1 MNVNLNVNLIGINCK
16 YIHTNLAIRSLKKY
30 CDKIGTLSSNI
41 NLYEYTINNNI
52 DDVLEDIYTNN
63 ADVIGFSVYLWNV
76 EMIKNIIHE
85 LKKVRPNT
93 KILVGGPEVSYY
105 SVKEFEDLGAD
116 YLIKRYGEKTFYELL
131 HNLENNKALDTMK
144 SFMYKNGETVYN
156 NNEINFANLED
167 IPFVYDDCLDDFENK
182 IIYYEA
188 SRGCPYSCQYCLSSV
203 EEGLYIFPLER
214 VFSDIRFFLDNK
226 VMQVKFCDRTFN
238 ANKSYAKSIWKFLIQ
253 NDNLYTN
260 FHFELSAE
268 IIDQEML
275 ELLATA
281 REGLIQFEI
290 GIQSTNQQTL
300 NEVARSINTE
310 SIFKN
315 VRILND
321 LGNIHLHTDLIVGL
335 PHEDFESFKKSFND
349 VYSLKA
355 EQLQVGFLKLLK
367 GSALRDNAPLH
378 DMLYKS
384 YAPYEILSNKW
395 LSYDE
400 VLTLK
405 AVENMV
411 ETFYNSRSFITT
423 IDFLVLQYD
432 NAFDFYLDLSNYYK
446 ANDLQKFSHKKVKL
460 YEHLFNFSTYKNF
473 DLDVVKNLI
482 KYDIL
487 SKENLAILPDFLDTD
502 GNLKWTYLNDET
514 FVENNLG
521 VYTSSFDKKAIARNV
536 RFEEFAFDILSF
548 IKTGKITPQSTMLMF
563 DYLQKIQNPVS
574 SINIIKL

>member
-1 MNVNLNVNLIGINCK
+1 MNINLIGINCK

-30 CDKIGTLSSNI
+30 CDATGNLNSSI
-41 NLYEYTINNNI
+41 NLYEYTINNNL
-52 DDVLEDIYTNN
+52 DDILEDIYSNK
-63 ADVIGFSVYLWNV
+63 ADIIGFSAYLWNV
-76 EMIKNIIHE
+76 EIIKNIICE
-85 LKKVRPNT
+85 LKKVMPKT

-105 SVKEFEDLGAD
+105 SVKEFEELGAD
-116 YLIKRYGEKTFYELL
+116 FLIKRYGEKTFYDLI
-131 HNLENNKALDTMK
+131 HCLENNTPLTNLK
-144 SFMYKNGETVYN
+144 SFMYYDGDVVYN

-203 EEGLYIFPLER
+203 EEGLYILPLER
-214 VFSDIRFFLDNK
+214 VFSDITFFLDNK

-238 ANKSYAKSIWKFLIQ
+238 ANKNYAKSIWKFLIE
-253 NDNLYTN
+253 NDNNYTN

-268 IIDQEML
+268 IIDEEML

-395 LSYDE
+395 LNYDE
-400 VLTLK
+400 ILTLK

-423 IDFLVLQYD
+423 IDYLVSKF
-432 NAFDFYLDLSNYYK
+432 NSAFDFYLELSTYYK
-446 ANDLQKFSHKKVKL
+446 ENDLQKFSHKKVKL
-460 YEHLFNFSTYKNF
+460 YEHLYNFATSKNF
-473 DLDVVKNLI
+473 NLEIVTNLI

-487 SKENLAILPDFLDTD
+487 SKENLAILPDYLSTD
-502 GNLKWTYLNDET
+502 GNLKWTYLNDEN
-514 FVENNLG
+514 FIENNLSQ
-521 VYTSSFDKKAIARNV
+521 YTTNFDKKAIARNI
-536 RFEEFAFDILSF
+536 RFEEFSIDVTAFIESGTL
-548 IKTGKITPQSTMLMF
+548 KQKSTILMF
-563 DYLQKIQNPVS
+563 DYLQKIQNSVA
-574 SINIIKL
+574 NIKITRL

>member
-1 MNVNLNVNLIGINCK
+1 MNVNLIGINCK

-30 CDKIGTLSSNI
+30 CDVSGNISSNI
-41 NLYEYTINNNI
+41 NLFEYTINNNL
-52 DDVLEDIYTNN
+52 DDILEDIYANK

-76 EMIKNIIHE
+76 EIIKNIICE
-85 LKKVRPNT
+85 LKKVCPNT

-105 SVKEFEDLGAD
+105 SIKEFEDLGAD
-116 YLIKRYGEKTFYELL
+116 FLIKRYGEKTFYELL
-131 HNLENNKALDTMK
+131 HNLDNNQPLNTMK
-144 SFMYKNGETVYN
+144 SFMYKDGEVVYN
-156 NNEINFANLED
+156 NSEINFANLED

-203 EEGLYIFPLER
+203 EEGLYILPLER
-214 VFSDIRFFLDNK
+214 VFSDITFFLNNR

-238 ANKSYAKSIWKFLIQ
+238 ANKNYAKNIWKFLIE
-253 NDNLYTN
+253 NDNNYTN

-275 ELLATA
+275 DILSTA

-367 GSALRDNAPLH
+367 GSALRDNAPFH
-378 DMLYKS
+378 NMLYKS

-400 VLTLK
+400 ILTLK

-423 IDFLVLQYD
+423 VDYFVYMYPT
-432 NAFDFYLDLSNYYK
+432 AFDFFLELSNYYK
-446 ANDLQKFSHKKVKL
+446 ENDLQKFSHKKVKL
-460 YEHLFNFSTYKNF
+460 YEHLFNFATYKNF
-473 DLDVVKNLI
+473 DLAVVKNFI

-487 SKENLAILPDFLDTD
+487 SKENLTILPDYLDTD
-502 GNLKWTYLNDET
+502 ANLKWTYLNDNS

-521 VYTSSFDKKAIARNV
+521 VYTNNFDKKAIARNI
-536 RFEEFAFDILSF
+536 RFEDFTIDVATFIESGNILQ
-548 IKTGKITPQSTMLMF
+548 KSTILMF
-563 DYLQKIQNPVS
+563 DYLQKIQNPVA

>member
-1 MNVNLNVNLIGINCK
+1 MNVNLIGINCK

-30 CDKIGTLSSNI
+30 CDATNTLESNI
-41 NLYEYTINNNI
+41 NLYEYTINNNL
-52 DDVLEDIYTNN
+52 DDILEDIYSNK

-76 EMIKNIIHE
+76 EIIKNIICE
-85 LKKVRPNT
+85 LKKVMPNT

-105 SVKEFEDLGAD
+105 TVEEFELLGAD
-116 YLIKRYGEKTFYELL
+116 FLIKRYGEKTFYDLL
-131 HNLENNKALDTMK
+131 HNLENNKPLNTLK
-144 SFMYKNGETVYN
+144 SFMYYDSDVVYN

-167 IPFVYDDCLDDFENK
+167 IPFVYNDCLDDFENK

-203 EEGLYIFPLER
+203 EEGLYILPIER
-214 VFSDIRFFLDNK
+214 VFSDISFFLDNK

-238 ANKSYAKSIWKFLIQ
+238 ANKNYAKSIWKFLIE
-253 NDNLYTN
+253 NDNQYTN

-275 ELLATA
+275 EILATA

-300 NEVARSINTE
+300 TEVARSINTE

-315 VRILND
+315 VKILND

-367 GSALRDNAPLH
+367 GSALRTNAPLH

-400 VLTLK
+400 ILTLK

-423 IDFLVLQYD
+423 VDYLVAQF
-432 NAFDFYLDLSNYYK
+432 NSAFDFYLELSTYY
-446 ANDLQKFSHKKVKL
+446 AENDLQKFSHKKIKL
-460 YEHLFNFSTYKNF
+460 YEHLYNFATFKKF
-473 DLDVVKNLI
+473 DLNIVTNLI

-487 SKENLAILPDFLDTD
+487 SKENLAILPEYLHTD
-502 GNLKWTYLNDET
+502 NNLKWTYLNDDN
-514 FVENNLG
+514 FIENNLNQ
-521 VYTSSFDKKAIARNV
+521 YTSDFDKKAIARNI
-536 RFEEFAFDILSF
+536 RFEEFSVDVAAFVENR
-548 IKTGKITPQSTMLMF
+548 KIIQQSTILMF
-563 DYLQKIQNPVS
+563 DYLQKIKNVVATIQ
-574 SINIIKL
+574 ITKL

>member
-1 MNVNLNVNLIGINCK
+1 MNVNLIGINCK

-30 CDKIGTLSSNI
+30 CDKTGNLSSNI
-41 NLYEYTINNNI
+41 NLYEYTINNNL
-52 DDVLEDIYTNN
+52 DDILEDIYANK
-63 ADVIGFSVYLWNV
+63 ADAIGFSVYLWNV
-76 EMIKNIIHE
+76 EIIKNIICE
-85 LKKVRPNT
+85 LKKVMTNT

-105 SVKEFEDLGAD
+105 SADEFEKLGAD
-116 YLIKRYGEKTFYELL
+116 FLVKRYGEKTFYELL
-131 HNLENNKALDTMK
+131 HNLENNKPLSTMK
-144 SFMYKNGETVYN
+144 SFMYKDGETVYN

-203 EEGLYIFPLER
+203 EEGLYILTLER
-214 VFSDIRFFLDNK
+214 VFSDITFFLDNK

-238 ANKSYAKSIWKFLIQ
+238 ANKSYAKSIWKFLIE
-253 NDNLYTN
+253 NDNNYTN

-290 GIQSTNQQTL
+290 GIQSTNQKTL

-378 DMLYKS
+378 EMLYKS

-423 IDFLVLQYD
+423 VDFLVAQYPT
-432 NAFDFYLDLSNYYK
+432 AFDFYLEFSNYYK
-446 ANDLQKFSHKKVKL
+446 EKDLQKFSHKKVKL
-460 YEHLFNFSTYKNF
+460 YEHLFNFATYKNF
-473 DLDVVKNLI
+473 DLSTVKNLI

-487 SKENLAILPDFLDTD
+487 SKENLAILPEYLDTD
-502 GNLKWTYLNDET
+502 ANLKWAYLNDDI
-514 FVENNLG
+514 FIENNLG
-521 VYTSSFDKKAIARNV
+521 MYTTNFDKKAIARNV
-536 RFEEFAFDILSF
+536 RFEEFTIDVLTFIQNGTILQETT
-548 IKTGKITPQSTMLMF
+548 ILMF

-574 SINIIKL
+574 NINIKKL